1 MEAPPYAGDPTFER
15 LRRSFQPADLLPELQ
30 AAGVHYTIAVEAADD
45 PAENESLLA
54 TARHHDWIA
63 RVIGWVPLADPD
75 EVTESSTH
83 GRHRPDASWRRDLRC
98 PGLLPPGCHQPVL
111 VVGLVGQQ
119 PEMRPMNPPSGFP
132 ADADPQVSRPP
143 RCWSR
148 IGRRTCVL
156 SRQGPVARPRPCP
169 RWRPRRLEVAS
180 ALGAELDVF
189 LVRKLGVPQWRELA
203 MGALASGAGS

>member
-83 GRHRPDASWRRDLRC
+83 GRHART
-98 PGLLPPGCHQPVL
+98 PPGDEICGAPACC
-111 VVGLVGQQ
+111 
-119 PEMRPMNPPSGFP
+119 RPGATS
-132 ADADPQVSRPP
+132 QS
-143 RCWSR
+143 WS
-148 IGRRTCVL
+148 
-156 SRQGPVARPRPCP
+156 
-169 RWRPRRLEVAS
+169 
-180 ALGAELDVF
+180 
-189 LVRKLGVPQWRELA
+189 
-203 MGALASGAGS
+203 